1 MTTPDSNARFAL
13 YFRRNFFDAP
23 TCAGLVAE
31 LRAARSEAGTLVAFR
46 AETTHEVTPVT
57 HSEGYSIINWHK

>member
-1 MTTPDSNARFAL
+1 MTTPDSKSRFAL

-31 LRAARSEAGTLVAFR
+31 LRAARGEAGTLVAFR
-46 AETTHEVTPVT
+46 AETTREVTPVT
-57 HSEGYSIINWHK
+57 HGERYSIISLHK